1 MTTVDYL
8 VIGSGIAGLTFA
20 IKTAGR
26 FPDRSVL
33 VVTKSDKDESN
44 SKYAQGG
51 IASVSD
57 LYRDS
62 FDKHVQDTL
71 EAGDGLCDP
80 EVVLRVVR
88 EGPRRIQDLIDW
100 GVHFDL
106 DNRGNP
112 HLGREGGHSEHRIH
126 HHKDHTGQEM
136 EEALLRQ
143 VVRLGNLSL
152 LQQHFT
158 IDVITEHQLGSS
170 LPETPTCYGAY
181 VLDTETGQVKT
192 IRARATILATG
203 GIGTLYGHTTNP
215 SIATGDGIA
224 MAYRSRARIR
234 GMEFVQFHPT
244 ALYDNREGKAFL
256 ISEAVRGFGAYL
268 RNSSGRRFMPDQ
280 DERAELAPRDIVAR
294 AIDRE
299 LKETGDSC
307 VYLDCTHLDMPAFRN
322 HFPGI
327 YMECQRCHISIET
340 DWIPVVPAAHYLC
353 GGIEVDHWGRTS
365 VNNLFACGEC
375 THTGLHG
382 ANRLASNSLLETLVY
397 GHAIFE
403 HLTEQDPPLNPIDL
417 PDWDD
422 TGTSISREH
431 ILITHNLQRLQALMR
446 DYVGIV
452 RSTRRLRQALLHL
465 DLIYREVDQLY
476 RESRLEVTLC
486 ELRNMVNVA
495 YLIINQSLER
505 RENRG
510 GFYNR
515 DLN

>member
-20 IKTAGR
+20 IKTAGK

-33 VVTKSDKDESN
+33 VVTKSDDDESN

-51 IASVSD
+51 VASVSN

-62 FDKHVQDTL
+62 FDKHLQDTL
-71 EAGDGLCDP
+71 IAGDGLCDP
-80 EVVLRVVR
+80 EVVRRVVR
-88 EGPRRIQDLIDW
+88 EGPARIQDLIDW

-106 DNRGNP
+106 DTQGEP

-126 HHKDHTGQEM
+126 HHKDHTGQEI
-136 EEALLRQ
+136 EEVLLRQ
-143 VVRLGNLSL
+143 VAKLENLSL

-158 IDVITEHQLGSS
+158 IDVITEHQLSAG
-170 LPETPTCYGAY
+170 LPDTPTCFGAY
-181 VLDTETGQVKT
+181 VLNTETGEVET

-215 SIATGDGIA
+215 SIATGDGVA

-244 ALYDNREGKAFL
+244 VLYDNREGKAFL

-268 RNSSGRRFMPDQ
+268 RNRKGIRFMPAQ
-280 DERAELAPRDIVAR
+280 DERAELAPRDIVSR

-299 LKETGDSC
+299 LKVSGESC
-307 VYLDCTHLDMPAFRN
+307 VFLDCTHLDMPAFRK

-327 YMECQRCHISIET
+327 YEECKRCHIAIET
-340 DWIPVVPAAHYLC
+340 DWIPVAPAAHYLC

-375 THTGLHG
+375 SHTGLHG

-397 GHAIFE
+397 GHAIFAYLSE
-403 HLTEQDPPLNPIDL
+403 HEPAMPELDI

-422 TGTSISREH
+422 TGTVISREH
-431 ILITHNLQRLQALMR
+431 VLISHNLQRLQALMR

-452 RSTRRLRQALLHL
+452 RSTRRLKQSMLHL

-476 RESRLEVTLC
+476 RESRLEVSLC

-505 RENRG
+505 RQNRG
-510 GFYNR
+510 GFYNM
-515 DLN
+515 DLD